1 MAFGKFFTK
10 KEAVPAKKPVPP
22 VAQKT
27 AAPKVKKTVV
37 ATAQRPVAAQGQR
50 PVAPVDS
57 AASPI
62 TKLEAQFLKNLNY
75 FKQYN
80 KHKNSVME
88 GCMSEEKLAAYKV
101 LSLLLH
107 LNLSGLPGYLENPK
121 VPVGIKHYQISKVGL
136 ETAKKLFRNAYFSES
151 ALIPMQEKHCA
162 VESLL
167 TIGSIGSVAQNSHS
181 DFDFWLCV
189 DESKFNSE
197 EMFLLKKKIKKIEE
211 WADEKFDLEVHFFIT
226 DFNKAIRN
234 EFGSTDEEST
244 GTAMAKLLKE
254 EFLRSYFQVAGKTPY
269 WSMAPVDAKEE
280 NYNKLLEFVKKS
292 KHLNEDDFIDLG
304 PTPSISMDEYFGAA
318 LWQINKALSSPYKS
332 VFKMALLLAYVL
344 DEKGG
349 FICDIVKKKILEKKP
364 ESGWPDPYLIMFE
377 RILNFFHK
385 RGEEKSVDLL
395 RKCMYLKMDIKI
407 LRSDYQSTKNV
418 PKKTKIINYIR
429 EWKWNHETIQEL
441 NNFDTWSFKKSTG
454 FGMLINNFL
463 ISAYRELSDLVKTR
477 GSEIK
482 ISQND
487 LTVLGRKIYAIYS
500 KQPAKIYSISQFSDK
515 DPHQAHLT
523 LSRTSQHGQ
532 NEVFNVY
539 MDDVTNRILK
549 KQDTKDYFLYN
560 SKSALGA
567 LSWIVL
573 NKCYGPKTRLNIMNY
588 QFAEEMTSLI
598 EDLFAFFPPM
608 DISKIDSQKLLNQA
622 VKEKVYIVINF
633 SIPRWTKEIK
643 TVGVI
648 SRNSWGEMF
657 LNEYSGPE
665 GLNKAVDI
673 LRQGKFELL
682 SEVKNFY
689 KIYIPKGDCYSPL
702 MNLINNTLKRN
713 VTFHFGNQSF
723 YKHSGR

>member
-1 MAFGKFFTK
+1 MHQRS
-10 KEAVPAKKPVPP
+10 AV
-22 VAQKT
+22 
-27 AAPKVKKTVV
+27 
-37 ATAQRPVAAQGQR
+37 QRPVAVSDA
-50 PVAPVDS
+50 ADS
-57 AASPI
+57 PL
-62 TKLEAQFLKNLNY
+62 TKQDALLLKNLNH
-75 FKQYN
+75 FKNYN
-80 KHKNSVME
+80 KYKNSVME
-88 GCMSEEKLAAYKV
+88 SCMSNEKLAAYRV

-107 LNLSGLPGYLENPK
+107 VNISGLPGYLENPK
-121 VPVGIKHYQISKVGL
+121 VPIGIKHYKISTVEL
-136 ETAKKLFRNAYFSES
+136 DTAKKLFRGVFFNENYLKSLKEEYC
-151 ALIPMQEKHCA
+151 II
-162 VESLL
+162 ESLL
-167 TIGSIGSVAQNSHS
+167 TIGSIGSIAQNSHS
-181 DFDFWLCV
+181 DFDFWLCI
-189 DESKFNSE
+189 DENKFTAE

-269 WSMAPVDAKEE
+269 WSMVPVDAKEGT
-280 NYNKLLEFVKKS
+280 YNKILEFVKKS
-292 KHLNEDDFIDLG
+292 KHLKEDDFIDLG

-349 FICDIVKKKILEKKP
+349 FICDMVKKRILGKKP
-364 ESGWPDPYLIMFE
+364 ESQWPDPYLIMFE
-377 RILNFFHK
+377 RILDFFHR
-385 RGEEKSVDLL
+385 RGEEKTVDLL
-395 RKCMYLKMDIKI
+395 RKCMYLKMETKI
-407 LRSDYQSTKNV
+407 LRSDYQS
-418 PKKTKIINYIR
+418 KKIDQKRAKIANYIK
-429 EWKWNHETIQEL
+429 EWQWNHETVQEL
-441 NNFDTWSFKKSTG
+441 NKFDEWSFKKNAG

-463 ISAYRELSDLVKTR
+463 ISAYRELSDMVKTK

-500 KQPAKIYSISQFSDK
+500 KQQAKIYSISQFSDK
-515 DPHQAHLT
+515 DPHQDNLT
-523 LSRTSQHGQ
+523 LVRYSQHGQ
-532 NEVFNVY
+532 NESFNVY

-549 KQDTKDYFLYN
+549 KQDTKDYFLFN

-573 NKCYGPKTRLNIMNY
+573 NKCYGQKTRLNIMNY
-588 QFAEEMTSLI
+588 QFAEEMNSLI
-598 EDLFAFFPPM
+598 EDIFAFFPPI

-622 VKEKVYIVINF
+622 VKEKVYIVVNF
-633 SIPRWTKEIK
+633 SIPRWTKDVK

-657 LNEYSGPE
+657 LHEYSGPE
-665 GLNKAVDI
+665 CLNKAVEI
-673 LRQGKFELL
+673 LKQGKFELL
-682 SEVKNFY
+682 SEVKDFY

-702 MNLINNTLKRN
+702 FNHVNNTLKRN
-713 VTFHFGNQSF
+713 VSFHFGNHSF